1 MTNLC
6 FGCIFIYKN
15 FCRKIRRGTGSRA
28 QEQSTCVSLPY
39 IEYNTISDA
48 NLVLLCILK
57 CNAIP
62 KWWKYGDKIG
72 ITVDL
77 YELESLDGFIVHTEV
92 GVVGI

>member
-1 MTNLC
+1 MAVLLEISTGTVKL
-6 FGCIFIYKN
+6 GEVPLALG
-15 FCRKIRRGTGSRA
+15 RGA
-28 QEQSTCVSLPY
+28 STCVSLLY

-57 CNAIP
+57 CNTIP

-77 YELESLDGFIVHTEV
+77 DELVSLDGFVVHTEV